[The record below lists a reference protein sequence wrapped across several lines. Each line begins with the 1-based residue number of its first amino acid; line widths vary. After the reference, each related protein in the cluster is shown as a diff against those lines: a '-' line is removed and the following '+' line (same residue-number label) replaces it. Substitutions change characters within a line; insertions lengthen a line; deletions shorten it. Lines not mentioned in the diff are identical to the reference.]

1 MLKAIRKMVFLF
13 IPMLLIFLLL
23 QGIVGEKGYLVNKE
37 LEKINEENAEI
48 LARLEVKKAALEKYE
63 ESLSSQEV
71 LDDIALKLGYN
82 KSGELVYFF
91 TEGEDAG
98 VEALSVMMENN
109 SALKQLDFKGIKTGW
124 ILLISFGTVIVPYLL
139 VVLIQVLVRRKKDD
153 FKFDDRRGD
162 YNDYSI

>member
-37 LEKINEENAEI
+37 LEKINAENAEL

-82 KSGELVYFF
+82 KSGEQVYFF
-91 TEGEDAG
+91 TEGEETEMD
-98 VEALSVMMENN
+98 ALSVMIDDKEAQKLL
-109 SALKQLDFKGIKTGW
+109 SFKGVSTPW
-124 ILLISFGTVIVPYLL
+124 ILLISIGSVLVPFLIVLL
-139 VVLIQVLVRRKKDD
+139 VQFIVRRKRDEYPYD
-153 FKFDDRRGD
+153 ERRSYD
-162 YNDYSI
+162 NDYSF